1 MPKLAPL
8 WLTRF
13 DFTLKRASTAA
24 SRMHH
29 YLKTLERHARES
41 LQAAVEGQLSQ
52 TERIDLYKQFL
63 TIEEQRILKRHRA
76 GAGGLDIARSRAAL
90 IDTILSSILAASMHA
105 RKDGARFPIALVAT
119 GGYGRSLLNPRSDID
134 ILFLLSRSSKN
145 LPQPL
150 QELVQDVLYLLWDV
164 GFKVGHACRSI
175 PECLQQAKAD
185 QENKT
190 SLMEARLVTGDAALF
205 ENFQARFAKDCIDKG
220 QEAFFE
226 LRSQD
231 LRSRHEKYS
240 HTVFLQEPNVK
251 ESCGGMRDYHCIQWV
266 ARAKHGSA
274 QLADLVESKFLTLAA
289 CREIEEAYDFLHRV
303 RNELH
308 YHTHKGTDQLTLQ
321 LQGVVATAFAY
332 PQRDILRSTEAFM
345 RDYYRHTRHIY
356 QHTTSLMEAFQIEQ
370 DTRAESGIRSFLTF
384 RQKRREEFD
393 GFIAR
398 DGRLFPSTPEIF
410 KQHPHRLMR
419 LFQHCQVRNL
429 KLSPQIRRLIA
440 NHWDDIDRAFR
451 CSKTNRQI
459 FQSILERKGD
469 VARILRL
476 MHRIGFLG
484 RYLPEFGAL
493 DCLVQHEFFHRYTA
507 DEHTL
512 RCVEQLDQLV
522 AENHP
527 QREIYRRLFHEI
539 EDPYALYLAV
549 ILHDTGRAE
558 NVREH
563 IDGSAMLASRLCNR
577 LQIHG
582 ARRTLIMFLVDN
594 HLTFWRTATT
604 RNLDDPEVIADFVTI
619 VKTRSNLD
627 ALLLFTFADSNGTA
641 PDAWSGWK
649 ECLMLQLHS
658 ATRNFLESGREL
670 YTKKLDDE
678 RFALRDEVI
687 DIMRADYHPD
697 VDLHFE
703 RMPSSAFHFRQ
714 ATNIVTQ
721 VRTVRHFLER
731 EKETGNPFASC
742 IKWID
747 HTDQGSTEL
756 VLATRDKPLL
766 LEKICCAF
774 ASEQIN
780 ILSADLFTRTD
791 GIVVNIF
798 RVCTTNFETVSTS
811 STRKRFLDTFE
822 TILAAADYEPER
834 HLRRRVNFLKP
845 RTDHDIPVPVQAFVS
860 NDLHPTCTTVELQA
874 LDRIGLLHDLFQTVN
889 HYGLNTAHARICT
902 EKGVAMDTL
911 YITTTEGGKVEDPEI
926 LRQLEDRFTSLI
938 GRPETQ
944 E

>member
-1 MPKLAPL
+1 M
-8 WLTRF
+8 R
-13 DFTLKRASTAA
+13 D
-24 SRMHH
+24 
-29 YLKTLERHARES
+29 YLKTLELHAKEI
-41 LQAAVEGQLSQ
+41 LQSAVEGQLSPA
-52 TERIDLYKQFL
+52 ERIDLYKRFL
-63 TIEEQRILKRHRA
+63 KIEEHRILLHHRA
-76 GAGGLDIARSRAAL
+76 GAGGLDIARARAAL
-90 IDTILSSILAASMHA
+90 IDTILASILEASIHA
-105 RKDGARFPIALVAT
+105 RKEDVALPIALVAT
-119 GGYGRSLLNPRSDID
+119 GGYGRGLLNPRSDID
-134 ILFLLSRSSKN
+134 LLFLLPRSSTK
-145 LPQPL
+145 LPMPV
-150 QELVQDVLYLLWDV
+150 QEIVQDVLYLLWDV

-175 PECLQQAKAD
+175 AECIGQAKID

-190 SLMEARLVTGDAALF
+190 SLMEARLITGDAAMF
-205 ENFQARFAKDCIDKG
+205 KKFQSAFAKECIDKG
-220 QEAFFE
+220 QAAFFE
-226 LRSQD
+226 LRRQD

-251 ESCGGMRDYHCIQWV
+251 ESCGGMRDYHSIQWV
-266 ARAKHGSA
+266 ARVKQGSPK
-274 QLADLVESKFLTLAA
+274 LEDLVESKLLTASA

-308 YHTHKGTDQLTLQ
+308 YHTNKGTDQLTLQ
-321 LQGVVATAFAY
+321 LQGVVATAFHY

-370 DTRAESGIRSFLTF
+370 DSHAESGIRSFLTF
-384 RQKRREEFD
+384 RKKRREEFD
-393 GFIAR
+393 GFVAR
-398 DGRLFPSTPEIF
+398 DGRLFPEHQDIF
-410 KQHPHRLMR
+410 KDDAHRLMR

-429 KLSPQIRRLIA
+429 ELSPQIRRLIA
-440 NHWDDIDRAFR
+440 NHWGDIDRPFR
-451 CSKTNRQI
+451 YSKTNRQI
-459 FQSILERKGD
+459 FQAILERKGD

-512 RCVEQLDQLV
+512 RCVEQLDMLI

-527 QREIYRRLFHEI
+527 KREIYRRLFHEI

-563 IDGSAMLASRLCNR
+563 IDGSAMLAARLCNR

-594 HLTFWRTATT
+594 HLSFWRTATT
-604 RNLDDPEVIADFVTI
+604 RNLDDPEVIADFAAI

-627 ALLLFTFADSNGTA
+627 ALLLFTYADSNGTA
-641 PDAWSGWK
+641 PEAWSGWK
-649 ECLMLQLHS
+649 ESLMLQLHS
-658 ATRNFLESGREL
+658 ATRTFLESGREE
-670 YTKKLDDE
+670 YAKKLDAD
-678 RFALRDEVI
+678 RLALRDEVI
-687 DIMRADYHPD
+687 DLMREDYHPD
-697 VDLHFE
+697 IDGHFE
-703 RMPSSAFHFRQ
+703 RMPDSAFHFRQ
-714 ATNIVTQ
+714 AAHIVTQ
-721 VRTVRHFLER
+721 VRTVRHFLQR
-731 EKETGNPFASC
+731 EADRGDPLASC

-747 HTDQGSTEL
+747 HTDKGYTEL

-780 ILSADLFTRTD
+780 ILSADLFTRSD

-798 RVCTTNFETVSTS
+798 NVCTTNFETVTAA
-811 STRKRFLDTFE
+811 STRKRFLETFE
-822 TILAAADYEPER
+822 AILAAAIYEPER
-834 HLRRRVNFLKP
+834 YLRRRVNFLKA
-845 RTDHDIPVPVQAFVS
+845 RTDHDIPVPVQAYVS
-860 NDLHPTCTTVELQA
+860 NELHPTCTTVELQA
-874 LDRIGLLHDLFQTVN
+874 LDRIGLLHDLFHTIN

-911 YITTTEGGKVEDPEI
+911 YITTAEGKKIEDPEI
-926 LRQLEDRFTSLI
+926 LRQLEERFTSLI
-938 GRPETQ
+938 SRPDTQ